1 MNARDRGA
9 QALACSNC
17 GHQQSSEFDPS
28 AHPFFAFCRLKPALL
43 GKAGLIVA
51 WFCAAGA
58 FAVQAQLQLVPE
70 LKPTRLFGGEGR
82 SLPVVFHN
90 PDAVPVSSE
99 MRLRLFQTSSATA
112 APLAELS
119 WKRLQVLPGQ
129 TALESARLDLPAVRA
144 ETRFVVQWVI
154 ESNQVVGVSEL
165 LVYPTNLLH
174 ELKPLLGD
182 TELGVLEPHNEL
194 KPLLKAAGV
203 EVSKL
208 QDAGLDRFYGK
219 LAIIGPFQ
227 FKEET
232 PGNLPA
238 SAKALARKG
247 TGIVWIQPPHSERE
261 PIQPSFYLVPEGK
274 AAIVIVQRELIEN
287 LSQNP
292 QAQLNLIQLAKLA
305 LHPELP
311 HLPDL
316 TVK

>member
-1 MNARDRGA
+1 MKAA
-9 QALACSNC
+9 IS
-17 GHQQSSEFDPS
+17 FTV
-28 AHPFFAFCRLKPALL
+28 LL
-43 GKAGLIVA
+43 GIA
-51 WFCAAGA
+51 WPLAAP
-58 FAVQAQLQLVPE
+58 AQLQVVPD
-70 LKPTRLFGGEGR
+70 KRPVSLFSGESR

-99 MRLRLFQTSSATA
+99 IRLRLFQTSSATA
-112 APLAELS
+112 TPLAELS

-129 TALESARLDLPAVRA
+129 TVLESARLDLPAVRA

-174 ELKPLLGD
+174 ELKQLLGD

-203 EVSKL
+203 EVRNL

-232 PGNLPA
+232 PGNLPV
-238 SAKALARKG
+238 SVKGLARKG
-247 TGIVWIQPPHSERE
+247 TGIVWIQPPRSERE
-261 PIQPSFYLVPEGK
+261 PIQPSFYSVPEGK
-274 AAIVIVQRELIEN
+274 AAIVIVQRELVEN

-292 QAQLNLIQLAKLA
+292 QAQLNLIQLARLA
-305 LHPELP
+305 LHPEP
-311 HLPDL
+311 PSFPDL
-316 TVK
+316 TLK